1 MTKVVHLARGSVF
14 AGEFRVLRP
23 LGEGAMGAVYAVEQ
37 WRTGH
42 VRALK
47 LMQPALVDDAR
58 ARARFLQEATV
69 SARIKSDHVVHVVD
83 AGIDEETNTPWIA
96 MELLEG
102 ADLGSVLDE
111 RGALPP
117 EEVREI
123 LAQLCHAVDAA
134 HDAGVVHR
142 DLKPQN
148 IFLAASRR
156 EGAPFTVKVLDFGI
170 AKLVAEAGIASNR
183 GGRFGDQ
190 PTALIGTPSWM
201 APEQTESR
209 GEVTAGTD
217 VWALGLIAFALF
229 TGHSYWRSLPAQDPG
244 GVRLLREVLFEPL
257 PTASRRAAELGCA
270 HLVLPGFDAW
280 FARCVARDV
289 DDRFPG
295 ARQARNAFERV
306 IPSDERASI
315 PHWSPPA
322 RRDDQPPPAQYGSGQ
337 HDTDPA
343 PPPEAPT
350 TPPPPAEPAGPGSL
364 RVLVIDDNRTDQL
377 LIGHHLRQAG
387 YLISSADCGEEGLA
401 RADKEAPAL
410 ILLDF
415 MLPDIDAPAVLRRLR
430 TSIITRDVPVILLTG
445 TDLVSHIAEG
455 FAAGAN
461 DYLMKPVDARRLID
475 RIEAAISAREL
486 ARRARFSSAI
496 EERHER
502 LVADLEEARA
512 EQEVTLSVLPAA
524 WGSSWAV
531 GGVAQSGLVGGDLI
545 ALYEG
550 AAGERTAV
558 VVDVSGHGAGA
569 ALGAASVRATLALL
583 LRDHGPAA
591 ALSALN
597 DELDNAGSPRH
608 ACVAIV
614 QIKGAEATVVNA
626 GLPPVYLARGG
637 RPVLAIASSGVPP
650 GLLPAQPYEATSFAI
665 EPGDRIVVV
674 SDGLVEPFGLA
685 DDALAVLADVGVFD
699 RARWTGTERPVEV
712 ADRLRH
718 KLAAVAAVQPDD
730 ASLLLIQV
738 GA

>member
-1 MTKVVHLARGSVF
+1 MF

-47 LMQPALVDDAR
+47 LMQPGLVNDAR

-69 SARIKSDHVVHVVD
+69 GACIKSDHVAHVVD

-134 HDAGVVHR
+134 HEAGVVHR

-156 EGAPFTVKVLDFGI
+156 EGAAFTVKVLDFGI
-170 AKLVAEAGIASNR
+170 AKLVADADAAR
-183 GGRFGDQ
+183 AGRFGNH

-201 APEQTESR
+201 APEQTEPR
-209 GEVTAGTD
+209 GEVTAATD
-217 VWALGLIAFALF
+217 VWALGLIAFALL
-229 TGHSYWRSLPAQDPG
+229 TGRSYWRSIGAQDPG
-244 GVRLLREVLFEPL
+244 GIRLLREVLFEPL
-257 PTASRRAAELGCA
+257 PTASQRAAELGCSE
-270 HLVLPGFDAW
+270 LVPPGFDAW
-280 FARCVARDV
+280 FARCVAREV

-306 IPSDERASI
+306 IPSDERVSL
-315 PHWSPPA
+315 PHWSPPG
-322 RRDDQPPPAQYGSGQ
+322 RRPGETTPPQYGSGQ

-350 TPPPPAEPAGPGSL
+350 TPPPPEEESGGPGSL
-364 RVLVIDDNRTDQL
+364 RILVIDDNRTDQL

-387 YLISSADCGEEGLA
+387 YLVSSADCGEEGLA
-401 RADKEAPAL
+401 RADREAPAL

-415 MLPDIDAPAVLRRLR
+415 MLPDIDAPEVLRRLR
-430 TSIITRDVPVILLTG
+430 ASPMTRDVPVILLTG
-445 TDLVSHIAEG
+445 TELASHIAEG

-461 DYLMKPVDARRLID
+461 DYLMKPVDARRLTD
-475 RIEAAISAREL
+475 RIDVAISAREL
-486 ARRARFSSAI
+486 ARRARFSNAN

-583 LRDHGPAA
+583 LRDHGPSA

-597 DELDNAGSPRH
+597 DELDNAASPRH

-614 QIKGAEATVVNA
+614 QIKGSEATVVNA
-626 GLPPVYLARGG
+626 GLPPVYLLRGG
-637 RPVLAIASSGVPP
+637 RPILEISSSGVPP
-650 GLLPAQPYEATSFAI
+650 GLLALQAYEPTSFAI
-665 EPGDRIVVV
+665 EPGDRIAMV
-674 SDGLVEPFGLA
+674 SDGLVEPFGLS
-685 DDALAVLADVGVFD
+685 DDARAVLADLGVGD
-699 RARWTGTERPVEV
+699 RARWTGTERPFEV

-730 ASLLLIQV
+730 ASLLLIEV